1 MQWSGYIQ
9 LIRPANIVTA
19 IADIIAGVAI
29 AGVFT
34 LDIWNRDVILDLFLL
49 ILSTSCLYGGGIVF
63 NDVFD
68 IEEDKIH
75 RPERVIPSG
84 KVSLKQAK
92 RFGTLLFLVG
102 ILASFGVSILSGGL
116 ATGITLLALLYDKY
130 SKHHLVM
137 GPLNMGACRG
147 ANLLLGMSIVQP
159 IPSQFLWIGLLPI
172 IFVAAITL
180 TAQKEGQGKNKRAI
194 MVAMALD
201 ATIVAGML
209 LLSRYFNF
217 SLKSASIFI
226 VLWYGVNFLAKLKAI
241 QHNHPKAIKKAVK
254 TGVLSLI
261 PLNASYV
268 AGFGSIYLGL
278 ATLCLLPLSIYLAK
292 KFAVT

>member
-1 MQWSGYIQ
+1 MS
-9 LIRPANIVTA
+9 
-19 IADIIAGVAI
+19 DIIAGVAI
-29 AGVFT
+29 AGLFT
-34 LDIWNRDVILDLFLL
+34 LNFWNQDVVLDLCLL
-49 ILSTSCLYGGGIVF
+49 IFSTSCLYGGGIVF

-92 RFGTLLFLVG
+92 RFGVLLFLFG
-102 ILASFGVSILSGGL
+102 ILAAFGVSILSGGL

-159 IPSQFLWIGLLPI
+159 IPSGFLWIGLLPI

-180 TAQKEGQGKNKRAI
+180 TAQKESQGKNKRAI

-201 ATIVAGML
+201 ATIVAGIL
-209 LLSRYFNF
+209 LISRYFNF

-241 QHNHPKAIKKAVK
+241 RHNHPIAIKKAVK

>member
-29 AGVFT
+29 AGVIT
-34 LDIWNRDVILDLFLL
+34 LDVWNQNVLLDVCLL
-49 ILSTSCLYGGGIVF
+49 IISTSCLYGGGIVF

-84 KVSLKQAK
+84 RVSLQQAS
-92 RFGTLLFLVG
+92 RFGSLLFIIG
-102 ILASFGVSILSGGL
+102 ILAAFGVSILSGGI
-116 ATGITLLALLYDKY
+116 AASIALLALLYDKY
-130 SKHHLVM
+130 SKHHTVL

-147 ANLLLGMSIVQP
+147 ANLVLGMSILQP
-159 IPSQFLWIGLLPI
+159 VPSHFLWIGLLPV

-180 TAQKEGQGKNKRAI
+180 TAQKESQGKNKRAI
-194 MVAMALD
+194 AVAMLLD
-201 ATIVAGML
+201 TTIVVGLL

-217 SLKSASIFI
+217 SLKSAAIFI
-226 VLWYGVNFLAKLKAI
+226 VLWYGVNFLAKFKAI
-241 QHNHPKAIKKAVK
+241 RHNDPKIIKKAVK

-268 AGFGSIYLGL
+268 AGFGSVYFGL

-292 KFAVT
+292 RFAVT

>member
-29 AGVFT
+29 AGLFT
-34 LDIWNRDVILDLFLL
+34 IDVWNQKIILDLGLL
-49 ILSTSCLYGGGIVF
+49 LLSTSCLYGGGIVF

-84 KVSLKQAK
+84 KVSLQQAS
-92 RFGTLLFLVG
+92 RFGTLLFIIG
-102 ILASFGVSILSGGL
+102 ILAAFGVSILSGGL
-116 ATGITLLALLYDKY
+116 ATGIALLALLYDKY
-130 SKHHLVM
+130 SKHHLVL

-147 ANLLLGMSIVQP
+147 TNLLLGMSIVQP

-180 TAQKEGQGKNKRAI
+180 TAQKESQGKNKKSI
-194 MVAMALD
+194 MVAMVLD
-201 ATIVAGML
+201 ATIVAGIL

-241 QHNHPKAIKKAVK
+241 RHNHPTTIKKAVK

-268 AGFGSIYLGL
+268 AGFGSVYFGL

>member
-1 MQWSGYIQ
+1 MQWYGYIQ

-29 AGVFT
+29 TGLFT
-34 LDIWNRDVILDLFLL
+34 LDVWNQEVILNLCLL

-68 IEEDKIH
+68 IEQDKIH

-84 KVSLKQAK
+84 RVSLNQAK

-102 ILASFGVSILSGGL
+102 ILAAFGASILSGGL
-116 ATGITLLALLYDKY
+116 ATVIALLAFLYDKY
-130 SKHHLVM
+130 SKHNLVL

-147 ANLLLGMSIVQP
+147 SNLLLGMSIVQP

-180 TAQKEGQGKNKRAI
+180 TAQKESQGKNKRAI
-194 MVAMALD
+194 MVAMVLD
-201 ATIVAGML
+201 ATIVAGIL
-209 LLSRYFNF
+209 LLGRYFNF

-226 VLWYGVNFLAKLKAI
+226 VFWYGVNFLAKLKAI
-241 QHNHPKAIKKAVK
+241 RHNHPIAIKNAVK

-268 AGFGSIYLGL
+268 AGFGSMYLGL

-292 KFAVT
+292 RFAVT